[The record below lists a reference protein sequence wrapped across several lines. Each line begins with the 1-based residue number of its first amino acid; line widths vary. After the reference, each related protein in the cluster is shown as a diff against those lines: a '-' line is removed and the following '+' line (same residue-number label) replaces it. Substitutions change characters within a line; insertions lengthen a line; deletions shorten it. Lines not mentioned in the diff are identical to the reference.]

1 MHIGCTRDCQNGLAS
16 TILNSTSQ
24 PCRPCQLQDACAQQT
39 TNGVRVEYA
48 SGTVDR
54 TYLELVALY
63 RAGYIYNAA
72 MVRCMPA
79 TNFSTCLSLGVQRP
93 LAQFV
98 TKIESPRMAL
108 LGLVSGGSPQTIG
121 ISRTTPGPTQCTC
134 HSVYMI
140 YIYASIRHGTSL
152 VEEVQQARACLP
164 YTAVD
169 HGQDPVDHKEDVI
182 TKVGK
187 PEYLFIV
194 VFIHHGGGGAACRC

>member
-1 MHIGCTRDCQNGLAS
+1 M
-16 TILNSTSQ
+16 
-24 PCRPCQLQDACAQQT
+24 
-39 TNGVRVEYA
+39 
-48 SGTVDR
+48 
-54 TYLELVALY
+54 ELVALY

-134 HSVYMI
+134 HSVYI
-140 YIYASIRHGTSL
+140 YDIYTYMQAYAMVRHLSRKYNRPGHASHTLQLIMVKIL
-152 VEEVQQARACLP
+152 W
-164 YTAVD
+164 
-169 HGQDPVDHKEDVI
+169 I
-182 TKVGK
+182 TKRMSSPRSASQNTSSSSSSSTMVGVE
-187 PEYLFIV
+187 PL
-194 VFIHHGGGGAACRC
+194 AAADRSHARRE